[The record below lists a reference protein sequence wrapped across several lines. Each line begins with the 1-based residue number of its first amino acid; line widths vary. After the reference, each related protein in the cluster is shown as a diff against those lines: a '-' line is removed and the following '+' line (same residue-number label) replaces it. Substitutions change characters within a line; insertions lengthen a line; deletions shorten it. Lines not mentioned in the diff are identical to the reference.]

1 METSGLLARG
11 RRSCDAPGVKPH
23 PPDEA
28 SLLAHLV
35 AAALVRPE
43 RARGRFALRSGGAV
57 AYLVDGVVGDAAPDR
72 LDAQIEAPLS
82 VLTELLSGAGP
93 VAAWLGGRLRLR
105 GSIFKA
111 LGLLGAFRR

>member
-1 METSGLLARG
+1 M
-11 RRSCDAPGVKPH
+11 K
-23 PPDEA
+23 DEA

-35 AAALVRPE
+35 AAALARPE

-57 AYLVDGVVGDAAPDR
+57 AYLVDGTVGDEAPAG

-82 VLTELLSGAGP
+82 VLTDLLAGGSP
-93 VAAWLGGRLRLR
+93 VSAWLGGRLRVR